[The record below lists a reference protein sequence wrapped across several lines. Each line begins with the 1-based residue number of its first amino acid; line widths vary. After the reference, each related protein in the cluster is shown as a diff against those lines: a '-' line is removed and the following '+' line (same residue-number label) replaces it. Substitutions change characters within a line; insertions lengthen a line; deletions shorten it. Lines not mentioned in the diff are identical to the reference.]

1 MSFAQPYLLISLLAP
16 VALLA
21 AYVWRLRRR
30 RRRAVRYSNV
40 ALVRVAVGRQRRW
53 RRHVPI
59 ALVLASLGLL
69 GVASSRPQ
77 VRTDVPV
84 ASVAVILALDVSRS
98 MCATDVSP
106 NRLAAAQEAVR
117 QFIGSQD
124 DQTRIGLVLFS
135 GFAQLAVAPTND
147 RDQLLQA
154 VDGLHDGAR
163 HDDRRGHP
171 QVRRRHR
178 RARRQCGTVRHVL
191 GWNRVRRR
199 PARWRPDGSGRAS
212 ATKAPT
218 APEIVVLLTDG
229 ANTRGVSPQ
238 DAATQAAARG
248 IRVYPIGFG
257 TTTPTQMVCTRDQLG
272 GLVEGSGRGFGGGWG
287 GLDGRSY
294 LRVDEDALRT
304 VATTTGGEYF
314 KATDAEQLNTV
325 LADLPKHV
333 TVEQQDIEISAGFVA
348 LAAVLLLAGLWLSLR
363 WSTFPQY
370 LSRIP
375 CAGCP
380 RPGCPRDRAGVAVLS
395 LPRRVFACYDPL
407 PGPKVH
413 PRARLKT
420 GLSTGWRRR
429 APGPGRG

>member
-1 MSFAQPYLLISLLAP
+1 MSFAQPYLLLSLLAP

-21 AYVWRLRRR
+21 AYLWRLRRR
-30 RRRAVRYSNV
+30 HRRAVRYSNV
-40 ALVRVAVGRQRRW
+40 ALVRVAVGNQRRW

-77 VRTDVPV
+77 VRADVPV
-84 ASVAVILALDVSRS
+84 TGAAVILALDVSGS
-98 MCATDVSP
+98 MCSTDVSP
-106 NRLAAAQEAVR
+106 NRLSAAQEAVR
-117 QFIGSQD
+117 KFIRLQD

-154 VDGLHDGAR
+154 VDGLTTGRGTTIGAAILKSI
-163 HDDRRGHP
+163 DAIAELDAN
-171 QVRRRHR
+171 V
-178 RARRQCGTVRHVL
+178 ARSDASSGAT
-191 GWNRVRRR
+191 
-199 PARWRPDGSGRAS
+199 GSGADRPS
-212 ATKAPT
+212 GIPTGPGGPPTTKAPT

-257 TTTPTQMVCTRDQLG
+257 TTTPSQLVCTSDQLG
-272 GLVEGSGRGFGGGWG
+272 GLVDGSGGGGFGGGPG
-287 GLDGRSY
+287 GFGGRNP
-294 LRVDEDALRT
+294 LLVDEGALRA
-304 VATTTGGEYF
+304 VAETTGGEYF

-325 LADLPKHV
+325 LADLRKHV

-363 WSTFPQY
+363 RSTFPQ
-370 LSRIP
+370 
-375 CAGCP
+375 
-380 RPGCPRDRAGVAVLS
+380 
-395 LPRRVFACYDPL
+395 
-407 PGPKVH
+407 
-413 PRARLKT
+413 
-420 GLSTGWRRR
+420 
-429 APGPGRG
+429 

>member
-1 MSFAQPYLLISLLAP
+1 MSLAQPYLLLSLLAP

-21 AYVWRLRRR
+21 AYLWQLRRR
-30 RRRAVRYSNV
+30 PRRAVRYSNV
-40 ALVRVAVGRQRRW
+40 ALVRVAVGRQRLW

-69 GVASSRPQ
+69 SVASSRPQ
-77 VRTDVPV
+77 VRADVPV
-84 ASVAVILALDVSRS
+84 ASAAVIIALDVSGS

-106 NRLAAAQEAVR
+106 NRLSAAQEAVR
-117 QFIGSQD
+117 QFIRSQG

-147 RDQLLQA
+147 RGELLQA
-154 VDGLHDGAR
+154 VDGLTTGRGTTIGAAILKSV
-163 HDDRRGHP
+163 DAIAEFDANVAPSDPSSG
-171 QVRRRHR
+171 V
-178 RARRQCGTVRHVL
+178 T
-191 GWNRVRRR
+191 
-199 PARWRPDGSGRAS
+199 GSGEGQPGVPTDPSPPPAAKAS
-212 ATKAPT
+212 T

-272 GLVEGSGRGFGGGWG
+272 GLLDGSGRGGFGGGGGGGGG
-287 GLDGRSY
+287 GLDGRRY

-304 VATTTGGEYF
+304 VAMTTGGEYF

-333 TVEQQDIEISAGFVA
+333 KVEQQDIEISAGFAA
-348 LAAVLLLAGLWLSLR
+348 LAAGLLLAGLWLSLR
-363 WSTFPQY
+363 GSTFPQ
-370 LSRIP
+370 
-375 CAGCP
+375 
-380 RPGCPRDRAGVAVLS
+380 
-395 LPRRVFACYDPL
+395 
-407 PGPKVH
+407 
-413 PRARLKT
+413 
-420 GLSTGWRRR
+420 
-429 APGPGRG
+429 

>member
-1 MSFAQPYLLISLLAP
+1 MSFAQPYLLLSLLAP
-16 VALLA
+16 LALLV
-21 AYVWRLRRR
+21 AYLWQLRRR

-40 ALVRVAVGRQRRW
+40 ALVRVAVGRQRLW

-77 VRTDVPV
+77 VRADVPV
-84 ASVAVILALDVSRS
+84 ASVAVILALDVSGS

-106 NRLAAAQEAVR
+106 NRLSAAQEAVR
-117 QFIGSQD
+117 QFIRSQD
-124 DQTRIGLVLFS
+124 EQTRIGLVLFS

-154 VDGLHDGAR
+154 VDGLTTGRGTTIGAAILKSI
-163 HDDRRGHP
+163 DAIAELDANVAPSDTSPG
-171 QVRRRHR
+171 
-178 RARRQCGTVRHVL
+178 GT
-191 GWNRVRRR
+191 
-199 PARWRPDGSGRAS
+199 GSGEGQPGGVPTGPS
-212 ATKAPT
+212 GPPATKAST

-257 TTTPTQMVCTRDQLG
+257 TTTPTQMVCTRTQLG
-272 GLVEGSGRGFGGGWG
+272 GLVEGSGRGGFGGGGGGGRG
-287 GLDGRSY
+287 GLDGRRY

-333 TVEQQDIEISAGFVA
+333 TVEQQDIEISAGFAA
-348 LAAVLLLAGLWLSLR
+348 LATGLLLAGLWLSLR
-363 WSTFPQY
+363 WSSFPQ
-370 LSRIP
+370 
-375 CAGCP
+375 
-380 RPGCPRDRAGVAVLS
+380 
-395 LPRRVFACYDPL
+395 
-407 PGPKVH
+407 
-413 PRARLKT
+413 
-420 GLSTGWRRR
+420 
-429 APGPGRG
+429 